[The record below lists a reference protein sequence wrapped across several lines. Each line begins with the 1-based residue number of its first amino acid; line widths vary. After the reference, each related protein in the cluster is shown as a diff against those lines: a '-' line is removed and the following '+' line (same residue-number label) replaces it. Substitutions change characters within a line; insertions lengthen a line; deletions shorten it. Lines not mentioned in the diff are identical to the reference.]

1 MASDVIRDWFSHTAD
16 LIVEHVDE
24 QEGRVRIYFL
34 SSMADNK
41 VVYTKVLPELRQ
53 LDLQN
58 ATISEV
64 ENRLGVPASQRI
76 IPAGAGHQ
84 PVAQGCHLHS
94 CKRSSLWIG
103 DTCQRGGNTQ
113 FAKAGNRD
121 QRTWPASSVR

>member
-76 IPAGAGHQ
+76 SRQ
-84 PVAQGCHLHS
+84 
-94 CKRSSLWIG
+94 
-103 DTCQRGGNTQ
+103 
-113 FAKAGNRD
+113 
-121 QRTWPASSVR
+121 